1 MKIRTLEQLK
11 TPFGRI
17 VIRDETAGGSTVRT
31 LYVDG
36 HAESSVRIAPPGSP
50 ALQFRY
56 MEAFSFAFAARP
68 EIRKVL
74 LIGGG
79 GFAYPRYFLDRYK
92 NGKISVS
99 EISPDIIRLSRT
111 YFGLDRLEKD
121 KRFRLIPGDGFRWLD
136 GTEETF
142 DLIINDAFLGRKS
155 IGRAAAETASVAA
168 HLTEGGVYLVNTLPA
183 VRGVRALPGRLM
195 VRRVA
200 RHLPFVQMIAVN
212 QDESWFDPREM
223 QNCLLAA
230 SNHAL

>member
-17 VIRDETAGGSTVRT
+17 VIRDETAGSSTVRT

-36 HAESSVRIAPPGSP
+36 HAESSVRIDPSDSP

-155 IGRAAAETASVAA
+155 IGRADAETASVAA
-168 HLTEGGVYLVNTLPA
+168 HLTEGGVYLVNTLTA

>member
-17 VIRDETAGGSTVRT
+17 VIRDETAGSSTVRT

-36 HAESSVRIAPPGSP
+36 HAESSVRIAPSGSP

-155 IGRAAAETASVAA
+155 IGRADAETASVAA
-168 HLTEGGVYLVNTLPA
+168 HLTEGGVYLVNTLTA